1 MDNLLEFLDKSK
13 TAYHAHD
20 EAVKLLLSGGFE
32 ELKENLPFKIKKG
45 GKYFISRD
53 GSAIIAFTVGE
64 KLSFNIVASHADSP
78 CFKIKSNPEIRLSLI
93 AS

>member
-78 CFKIKSNPEIRLSLI
+78 CFKIKSNP
-93 AS
+93 